1 MLFGRQS
8 DVTRIGWFR
17 RDSGRRPWRLSAKLL
32 IASSIATVI
41 GFSAICTSV
50 MLDMRRGEEELARQ
64 TLENL
69 AAGIDADISRNIEL
83 YDLSLRA
90 VASNLVMPEIKGV
103 SKEIQHLILF
113 DHAATAKHFGVIQV
127 FDAQGKLTHD
137 AASLDP
143 VPENRGDEEYFQ
155 VHRANPDTGLYM
167 SRPMLHRG
175 AYSIV
180 LSRRIND
187 ADGGFLGVVVGSIRF
202 SYFHDLFGRLTLNP
216 GDTITVLRRDRMI
229 IMRTPFD
236 LDVIGKNLAERPNWR
251 ADNLKEGTAYAG
263 VGPVDPTPRL
273 YVRSGST
280 NLFFVV
286 VGKPLASILNLW
298 HREVL
303 RIGAIMMAL
312 ILFVVGTTLFL
323 AREIGRRAEAEHK
336 LEELATTDAL
346 TGLKNRRKFDS
357 EIDLEWRRAAR
368 SETPVAVLMIDADHF
383 KAYNDTYGHQAG
395 DQVLVGIAI
404 CISDSVRRSGDC
416 PARYGGEEFAVLL
429 PGLSA
434 VEAFTVAETIRLKV
448 EQWAEEPSVTTV
460 SIGVASMTPAAPLN
474 WPDLIEAA
482 DKALYAAK
490 ANGRNQSVVAGDP
503 AARAGGLGRR
513 NTSFRGGCIAAEP
526 QVRNCTLRNPEVVGN
541 ESLRLEILGCA
552 MRTSS
557 RMTTAERGSRSL
569 ARHFSRYFF
578 ISARRPSRRSA
589 RAMP

>member
-8 DVTRIGWFR
+8 DVAGKGWLGKV
-17 RDSGRRPWRLSAKLL
+17 SGRRPWRLSVKLL

-103 SKEIQHLILF
+103 TREIQHLILF
-113 DHAATAKHFGVIQV
+113 DHAATAKHFGVIQA
-127 FDAQGKLTHD
+127 FDAQGNLTHD

-143 VPENRGDEEYFQ
+143 APENRSDEDYFQ
-155 VHRANPDTGLYM
+155 VHRANPDIGLYM
-167 SRPMLHRG
+167 SRPMLRRS
-175 AYSIV
+175 AYSVV

-187 ADGGFLGVVVGSIRF
+187 SDGGFMGVVVGSIRF
-202 SYFHDLFGRLTLNP
+202 SYFHELFGRLTLNP
-216 GDTITVLRRDRMI
+216 GDTITVLRRDRTI

-236 LDVIGKNLAERPNWR
+236 IEVIGTNMAQRPNWR
-251 ADNLKEGTAYAG
+251 AENLKEGGSYAG

-286 VGKPLASILNLW
+286 VGKPLSTILNLW
-298 HREVL
+298 HREVI
-303 RIGAIMMAL
+303 RIGAIMLVL

-323 AREIGRRAEAEHK
+323 AREIGRRAEAEDK

-346 TGLKNRRKFDS
+346 TGLKNRRKFDI
-357 EIDLEWRRAAR
+357 EIDAEWRRAAR
-368 SETPVAVLMIDADHF
+368 NQTPVAVLMIDADHF

-404 CISDSVRRSGDC
+404 CISDSVRRAGDC
-416 PARYGGEEFAVLL
+416 PTRYGGEEFAVLL
-429 PGLSA
+429 PGLSV

-448 EQWAEEPSVTTV
+448 EQWSEDPVTTV
-460 SIGVASMTPAAPLN
+460 SIGVASVTPTAAVD
-474 WPDLIEAA
+474 WTYLIEAA
-482 DKALYAAK
+482 DKALYGAK
-490 ANGRNQSVVAGDP
+490 ANGRNQSVVA
-503 AARAGGLGRR
+503 AV
-513 NTSFRGGCIAAEP
+513 P
-526 QVRNCTLRNPEVVGN
+526 Q
-541 ESLRLEILGCA
+541 
-552 MRTSS
+552 
-557 RMTTAERGSRSL
+557 L
-569 ARHFSRYFF
+569 ALV
-578 ISARRPSRRSA
+578 A
-589 RAMP
+589 